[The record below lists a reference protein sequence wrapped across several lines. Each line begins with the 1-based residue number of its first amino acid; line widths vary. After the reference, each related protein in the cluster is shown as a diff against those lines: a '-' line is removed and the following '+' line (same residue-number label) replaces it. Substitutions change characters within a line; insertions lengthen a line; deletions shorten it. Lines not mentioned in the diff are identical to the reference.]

1 MFIRHLKK
9 QSSFKRFLLKILNIY
24 AFEKETFKLIN
35 PLSKNISSNYY
46 KLNDKTFILS
56 SGYLNLKRKIKKI
69 DIYFRYAPNNQL
81 WNSSKRWK
89 RIIQN
94 INKEDL
100 ILTTLNS
107 LKNSILFFLEN
118 NKIDIT
124 INLISDS
131 SNPKFDLL
139 IKKLLNNRNFN
150 INFFETKKSGNRGS
164 FLECCDQAKNAE
176 DIIFFIEDDYL
187 FEKKSIEEIM
197 ISYSRIST
205 ILNRDI
211 IMCPSDYSF
220 FYDSL
225 YKTSLLL
232 GKNYK
237 WRIVGETLLTFV
249 FSKSIFKKYKDTIR
263 LVGEKENNPF
273 EKPLHELYKKETC
286 IAPINSLCYHIS
298 RSVPAL
304 TENWEDLWNE
314 NYKKYLNYK
323 ANQL

>member
-9 QSSFKRFLLKILNIY
+9 QSRFKRFLLKILNIY

-56 SGYLNLKRKIKKI
+56 SGYLDLKRKIKKI

-124 INLISDS
+124 INLISDA

-139 IKKLLNNRNFN
+139 VKKLLNNRNFN

-187 FEKKSIEEIM
+187 FEKKCIDEM
-197 ISYSRIST
+197 VFAYSRIST
-205 ILNRDI
+205 MLDNDI
-211 IMCPSDYSF
+211 FLCPSDYP
-220 FYDSL
+220 FYYDAN
-225 YKTSLLL
+225 YHTSLFI
-232 GKNYK
+232 GKNYR
-237 WRIVGETLLTFV
+237 WRTVFETLLTFM
-249 FSKSIFKKYKDTIR
+249 FSKKILDKYENNIR
-263 LVGEKENNPF
+263 LIGEQENHPF
-273 EKPLHELYKKETC
+273 EKPLHSVYLEQPCLSPVGTL
-286 IAPINSLCYHIS
+286 SHHIS
-298 RSVPAL
+298 KSVPSVNEDWL
-304 TENWEDLWNE
+304 KTWNVNFIKSEN
-314 NYKKYLNYK
+314 
-323 ANQL
+323 

>member
-9 QSSFKRFLLKILNIY
+9 QSRFKRFLLKILNIY

-69 DIYFRYAPNNQL
+69 YIYFRYAPNNQL

-124 INLISDS
+124 INLISDA

-139 IKKLLNNRNFN
+139 VKKLLNNRNFN
-150 INFFETKKSGNRGS
+150 IYFFETKKSGNRGS

-187 FEKKSIEEIM
+187 FEKKCIDEM
-197 ISYSRIST
+197 VFAYSRIST
-205 ILNRDI
+205 MFDNDI
-211 IMCPSDYSF
+211 FLCPSDYP
-220 FYDSL
+220 FYYDAN
-225 YKTSLLL
+225 YHTSLFI
-232 GKNYK
+232 GKNYR
-237 WRIVGETLLTFV
+237 WRTVFETLLTFM
-249 FSKSIFKKYKDTIR
+249 FSKKILDKYEKNIR
-263 LVGEKENNPF
+263 LIGEQENHPF
-273 EKPLHELYKKETC
+273 EEPLH
-286 IAPINSLCYHIS
+286 
-298 RSVPAL
+298 SV
-304 TENWEDLWNE
+304 
-314 NYKKYLNYK
+314 YLE
-323 ANQL
+323 QPCLSPV